1 MSTRFKDRAD
11 AGRQLARL
19 LVHLPDHNVVVLA
32 LPRGGIPVGF
42 EIARALHAPLD
53 VLNVRKLGVPW
64 HEELAMGAI
73 ATGGTRV
80 LNNNVIM
87 SMGVTEEILDEV
99 TELQRLELDR
109 RERLYRDGRPAP
121 ELRGRTIVLV
131 DDGIATGATVR
142 AAISVIHAQNPGKLI
157 LAVPVA
163 QASVV
168 AELEREVNEVVCVT
182 KPADLYA
189 IGVWYDHF
197 PQLSDAEVQ
206 TTLALAA
213 AQPAAA
219 LLNVSERVE
228 QLDGETDTTDAPAL
242 R

>member
-121 ELRGRTIVLV
+121 ELRGRTVVLV

-142 AAISVIHAQNPGKLI
+142 AAISVIRAQNPGKLI